1 MSDIIININGNIHI
15 NKGIFKLKKFF
26 LSKYLPINNKAERPI
41 AHWDAKPPNL
51 AHLKPSFDWVLF
63 FN

>member
-1 MSDIIININGNIHI
+1 MIKIKGKSHI
-15 NKGIFKLKKFF
+15 NKGVFKPKKFF
-26 LSKYLPINNKAERPI
+26 LSKNFPKNSKTTRPI